1 MGNATDQPRTI
12 HTGKRLEEDEALEIE
27 VVLYCTVEDMLVL
40 HSSLLS
46 KFCCSIFFIQICE
59 VDV

>member
-12 HTGKRLEEDEALEIE
+12 QTGKRLEEDEALEIE
-27 VVLYCTVEDMLVL
+27 VLYCTVEDMLVL

-46 KFCCSIFFIQICE
+46 KFCCSIFFIRICE